1 MVAAEEVRA
10 FCTGMGADLKR
21 LDEMCGSCG
30 KRVAMAVIEHS
41 VMPQDEID
49 WAMERLVSHC
59 KKECS
64 RWATN
69 SDNVFRD
76 GKYDVEGE

>member
-1 MVAAEEVRA
+1 MVTTAERRA
-10 FCTGMGADLKR
+10 FCAGMDADLKR
-21 LDEMCGSCG
+21 LDEMCASCD

-41 VMPQDEID
+41 NLPEDERDQVMR
-49 WAMERLVSHC
+49 WLVTHC

-69 SDNVFRD
+69 SDNVFR
-76 GKYDVEGE
+76 GSRYDVEEE